1 MTSNVT
7 GINPVAVFQ
16 ILSGTPQGGQFEV
29 SKIQHNKSQLCLSFD
44 PTKGA
49 VDSSAIIGL
58 SESAANMWNI
68 TVVDDLDF
76 SNLISHFQ

>member
-16 ILSGTPQGGQFEV
+16 IPPQGGQFEV

-44 PTKGA
+44 STKGA